1 MTDPSR
7 SWRDRAIQLYDAFTH
22 EHRDRRA
29 LLRDMVALT
38 GSLAA
43 AELLIAGIAA
53 SPAAAAITDAADP
66 TLDLA
71 KQPYSIGPGKQLT
84 GYFAAPKGKTDLGSV
99 IVFHENRGLTP
110 HIEDVAR
117 RFALAGFSA
126 VAPDFLSDQGGTPDT
141 TSASGE
147 DKAREL
153 IAKADL
159 AAITSEAVGT
169 IGAMR
174 ARAGGNGKVGI
185 VGFCWG
191 GALVNRVAIAA
202 GDALAAG
209 VAYYGPAPDPAE
221 AVKVGAPLLLQY
233 AGKDTRVAATGAP
246 WVAALKAA
254 GKDVTDYTYDGVDH
268 AFNNDTAPERYNA
281 AASNLAWDRTV
292 AFLHGHLD
300 H

>member
-1 MTDPSR
+1 MTDL
-7 SWRDRAIQLYDAFTH
+7 RDRAIQLYDAFTH

-38 GSLAA
+38 GSVAA
-43 AELLIAGIAA
+43 AEVLIAGIAA
-53 SPAAAAITDAADP
+53 SPAAAAISDAADP
-66 TLDLA
+66 TLDIVTEA
-71 KQPYSIGPGKQLT
+71 YGVGPGKQVT
-84 GYFAAPKGKTDLGSV
+84 GYFAAPKGKSGLGSV

-110 HIEDVAR
+110 HIQDIAR
-117 RFALAGFSA
+117 RLALAGFRA
-126 VAPDFLSDQGGTPDT
+126 VAPDFLSDQGGTPPN
-141 TSASGE
+141 E
-147 DKAREL
+147 DKARDM

-174 ARAGGNGKVGI
+174 ARAGGNGKVAV

-191 GALVNRVAIAA
+191 GALVNRVAVAA

-221 AVKVGAPLLLQY
+221 AVKVAAPLLLHY
-233 AGKDTRVAATGAP
+233 AGKDARVAATGGP

-254 GKDVTDYTYDGVDH
+254 GKDVTDYTYEGVDH
-268 AFNNDTAPERYNA
+268 AFNNDTAADRYNA
-281 AASNLAWDRTV
+281 AAATLAWERTL
-292 AFLHGHLD
+292 AFLHAHIDG
-300 H
+300 

>member
-1 MTDPSR
+1 MTQF
-7 SWRDRAIQLYDAFTH
+7 RDRAIALYDAFTH

-38 GSLAA
+38 GSVAA

-53 SPAAAAITDAADP
+53 SPVAAAISDPADP
-66 TLDLA
+66 ALDIVTEH
-71 KQPYSIGPGKQLT
+71 YGVGPGKQLT
-84 GYFAAPKGKTDLGSV
+84 GYFAAPKGKTALGSV
-99 IVFHENRGLTP
+99 IVFHENRGLVP
-110 HIEDVAR
+110 HIQDVAR
-117 RFALAGFSA
+117 RFALAGFRV
-126 VAPDFLSDQGGTPDT
+126 VAPDFLSDQGGTPTD
-141 TSASGE
+141 E
-147 DKAREL
+147 DKARDM

-159 AAITSEAVGT
+159 AAITSAAVGT

-174 ARAGGNGKVGI
+174 ARPGGNGKVAV

-191 GALVNRVAIAA
+191 GALVDRVAVAA

-221 AVKVGAPLLLQY
+221 AAKVVAPLLLHY
-233 AGKDTRVAATGAP
+233 AGKDTRVAATGRP

-254 GKDVTDYTYDGVDH
+254 GKDVTDYTYEGVDH

-281 AASNLAWDRTV
+281 AAAGLAWERTI
-292 AFLHGHLD
+292 AFLHAHLGG
-300 H
+300 

>member
-1 MTDPSR
+1 MTDTIR

-38 GSLAA
+38 GSVAA

-53 SPAAAAITDAADP
+53 SPAAAAISDAADP
-66 TLDLA
+66 TLDIVKEA
-71 KQPYSIGPGKQLT
+71 YGVGPGKQIT
-84 GYFAAPKGKTDLGSV
+84 GYFASPKGKTSLGSV

-117 RFALAGFSA
+117 RFALAGFRA
-126 VAPDFLSDQGGTPDT
+126 VAPDFLSDQGGTPDN
-141 TSASGE
+141 E
-147 DKAREL
+147 DKARDL
-153 IAKADL
+153 IGKADL

-174 ARAGGNGKVGI
+174 ARPGGNGKVGI

-191 GALVNRVAIAA
+191 GALVNRVAVAA

-221 AVKVGAPLLLQY
+221 AVKVAAPLLLHY
-233 AGKDTRVAATGAP
+233 AGKDARVAATGAP

-268 AFNNDTAPERYNA
+268 AFNNDTSTERYNA
-281 AASNLAWDRTV
+281 AAALLAWERTV
-292 AFLHGHLD
+292 AFLHAHLD
-300 H
+300 G